1 VRDVALIPVIAVLSV
16 WARTSR
22 GEAKERTAVAK
33 RSERETSIFDLKR
46 IRIEN
51 VLGKGVKAAQQTNVL
66 KVEGE

>member
-1 VRDVALIPVIAVLSV
+1 MDVALIAAIAVLPL

-33 RSERETSIFDLKR
+33 MIEREASIFIWKR

-51 VLGKGVKAAQQTNVL
+51 MLG
-66 KVEGE
+66 

>member
-1 VRDVALIPVIAVLSV
+1 MIDVALIAVIAVLRV

-33 RSERETSIFDLKR
+33 MIEREASMLILKR

-51 VLGKGVKAAQQTNVL
+51 VLGKGMEAAQETSVL
-66 KVEGE
+66 KIEEE